1 MAFLHESHEQDS
13 VVIPVPPER
22 NCFLDVTDSSD
33 IEEGILDDL
42 ELNPFDGLPY
52 SSRFYNLLRQREEL
66 PIWKMKYAFVE
77 SLLHNQIVV
86 VSGGAKSGKSS
97 QIPQWCAEYC
107 LSVHYQHGVVVCTQV
122 QKQAAAWLAMRVADE
137 MDVNIGHE
145 VGYVVPLENCC
156 TNETILRYCTD
167 DMLLREM
174 MSNTLLS
181 GYGVVIIDEVYQRS
195 VSTDVLLGLLK
206 DIVVSRPELKVVIIT
221 SPDLSSKLVS
231 YYGNVPVIEVAH
243 TYSVE
248 VVYSSGIQRDYFFSA
263 VRLLF
268 EIHHTKEKGD
278 IVVFLACEQEIKRA
292 YELIKHEGSHINPDL
307 GELVPI
313 PLYPHQNTL
322 EPLPCEGE
330 DRGCKDHK
338 RKVVLTTSFGESLIW
353 MSNIYFVIDVGVERR
368 KVYNARIRAESLVM
382 QPVSK
387 ARAEMRKQILG
398 SSPSGKMFC
407 LYTEEFTQNEMK
419 TFLPAKIKESNL
431 TSMVLFLKR
440 MDIAG
445 LGRCEFI
452 NRPDPE
458 SLMQALE
465 DLDYLAALDDD
476 GNLSEYGIIMSEFPL
491 DPQLSKSILAACE
504 FDCVDE
510 MLTLAAM
517 VTAPNCFM
525 DPSPGAEEADT
536 THRTKFLHSDGD
548 HFTLIQIYKEYEHI
562 KKNRRRQY
570 DIEKWCQDYFLNL
583 TALETAQVI
592 RTELL
597 DIMKRIELP
606 ISEPAFGS
614 EENVQNIKKSLLS
627 GYFMQIARDV
637 DGLGNYIMLTH
648 KQVAQL
654 HPFSGYCN
662 SHKIP
667 EWVLF
672 HEFSV
677 SDKSCIR
684 ITSEIS
690 PDLFVQFAP
699 QYYFSNL
706 PPSESKE
713 ILQKALD
720 YASPTF
726 QRHQEE
732 DVYDDY
738 AASSAEQRCIIQ

>member
-13 VVIPVPPER
+13 AVIPVPPER

-97 QIPQWCAEYC
+97 Q
-107 LSVHYQHGVVVCTQV
+107 G
-122 QKQAAAWLAMRVADE
+122 
-137 MDVNIGHE
+137 
-145 VGYVVPLENCC
+145 
-156 TNETILRYCTD
+156 YCTD

-452 NRPDPE
+452 NRP
-458 SLMQALE
+458 AVK
-465 DLDYLAALDDD
+465 
-476 GNLSEYGIIMSEFPL
+476 IF
-491 DPQLSKSILAACE
+491 LAACE
-504 FDCVDE
+504 FDCVD
-510 MLTLAAM
+510 MKAHAWLH
-517 VTAPNCFM
+517 APNCFM